1 MKDRF
6 PRMVKSPLQIISEAD
21 QMQIDDRV
29 TNTIVCLL
37 AKGDRENFT
46 FKKNE
51 WTELNQLLD
60 ERARIVSMHEDA
72 SGRLPDISH

>member
-1 MKDRF
+1 
-6 PRMVKSPLQIISEAD
+6 
-21 QMQIDDRV
+21 MQIDDRV

-51 WTELNQLLD
+51 WTEFNQLLD

-72 SGRLPDISH
+72 AGRLPDISH